1 MILDRKLNLNFAGR
15 AEKAFLY
22 CLFGKAELLCG
33 FSFRGAGAMQDQ
45 KSQQNQF
52 LRYKNG
58 QLHFFDGVSELSL
71 ASMVKNYQGPIFFYS
86 LKFIKSRAVKMQA
99 ALKDVRL
106 FYAMKAN
113 AHPKVLGVFK
123 DQKVG
128 IDVVSG
134 GEIKHAIKCGFEYKD
149 LVYSG
154 VGKTKKELE
163 LAIANEIYQINVE
176 SIPELQRIAEIAS
189 ELKKKANVA
198 FRINPDISI
207 KSHPYIATG
216 LKDNKFGID
225 TGQLGEVVAMA
236 RAHSVHLSVRG
247 LSLHLGSQMMEFDSL
262 KDSLAK
268 LKLLFLNIRAEFPD
282 CNRFD
287 FGGGLGV
294 FYEKQDLIAEE
305 KMLADY
311 AAVVFSELAELKNH
325 IPDLEIQ
332 SEPGR
337 WLVSHSGVLISQVQ
351 YVKKTPYKEFVIVD
365 SGMNH
370 LIRPS
375 LYEAFHGIQAMIDGP
390 EKMYDVVGPICES
403 SDFFGKN
410 RKVAQVREGD
420 FIVIRDCGAYGASM
434 SSDYNM
440 QERAFEVTDLDF

>member
-1 MILDRKLNLNFAGR
+1 
-15 AEKAFLY
+15 
-22 CLFGKAELLCG
+22 
-33 FSFRGAGAMQDQ
+33 MQDQ
-45 KSQQNQF
+45 KSHPNQF
-52 LRYKNG
+52 LGYKNG
-58 QLHFFDGVSELSL
+58 LLYFFDGSRELSL
-71 ASMVKNYQGPIFFYS
+71 TAVVKNYQGPVFFYS
-86 LKFIKSRAVKMQA
+86 LNFIKSRAIKMQD
-99 ALKDVRL
+99 ALKGVRM

-113 AHPKVLGVFK
+113 AHPQVLGVFK
-123 DQKVG
+123 DQKIG

-134 GEIKHAIKCGFEYKD
+134 GEIKHAINCGFGYKD

-163 LAIANEIYQINVE
+163 LAISNDIYQINVE
-176 SIPELQRIAEIAS
+176 SIPELQRIAEMAAQ
-189 ELKKKANVA
+189 LKKKANVA

-225 TGQLGEVVAMA
+225 TGQLGEVIAVAK
-236 RAHSVHLSVRG
+236 SYSEFLSVKG

-268 LKLLFLNIRAEFPD
+268 LKPLFLKLRAEFPE

-294 FYEKQDLIAEE
+294 YYEKQDLLAEE
-305 KMLADY
+305 KLLADY
-311 AAVVFSELAELKNH
+311 AAVVFSELDELK
-325 IPDLEIQ
+325 IKITDLEIQ

-337 WLVSHSGVLISQVQ
+337 WLVGHCGVLISQVQ
-351 YVKKTPYKEFVIVD
+351 YVKKTPYKEFVILD

-375 LYEAFHGIQAMIDGP
+375 LYEAFHGIQAMKDGP
-390 EKMYDVVGPICES
+390 EKTYDVVGPICES

-410 RKVAQVREGD
+410 RKMAQVKEGD
-420 FIVIRDCGAYGASM
+420 FIVVRDCGAYGATM
-434 SSDYNM
+434 SSDYNL
-440 QERAFEVTDLDF
+440 QARALEVTDSDF